1 MKQFTLDT
9 AEVSADIAAKAKS
22 NKDRAEMIRVIQQI
36 NSARADEKYRVNLG
50 ILLRPA
56 TITALEAKN
65 YRVLKDRSMTG
76 YGNQTQDTHDIRWN
90 KLAST

>member
-36 NSARADEKYRVNLG
+36 NSARADEEAVL
-50 ILLRPA
+50 PCS
-56 TITALEAKN
+56 ALMVIGCNNKARLVIIMVIFE
-65 YRVLKDRSMTG
+65 SMFVPPF
-76 YGNQTQDTHDIRWN
+76 
-90 KLAST
+90 